1 MGSLAEMVRE
11 LKSRRREVEGELKRL
26 DRAIS
31 ALEESNGSRK
41 KKGGYTLQTYEE
53 PPAQMILKA
62 LRVKGIKGDFVA
74 SIDQVA
80 EYVRDLYSVV
90 LPYATVS
97 SGLSRLKKGGLATNI
112 SQGAWQL
119 TPKGVKED
127 LK

>member
-62 LRVKGIKGDFVA
+62 LRVQGVKGDFVA

-127 LK
+127 LR